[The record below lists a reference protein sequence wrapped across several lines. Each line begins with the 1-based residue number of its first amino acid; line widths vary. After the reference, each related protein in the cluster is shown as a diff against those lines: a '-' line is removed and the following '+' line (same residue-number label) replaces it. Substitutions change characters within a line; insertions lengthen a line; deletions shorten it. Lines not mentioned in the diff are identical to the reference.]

1 MQFVKNERNQGGER
15 RRSGKRGRH
24 SSAVGHKGPGTG
36 DTVQWTPGSSSTNA
50 VIKLLLMKNIERVG
64 ESKEK
69 SDDSCYAVTNVWLAL
84 LLIRR

>member
-50 VIKLLLMKNIERVG
+50 VIKLTLMKKQREGGREKG
-64 ESKEK
+64 EK
-69 SDDSCYAVTNVWLAL
+69 
-84 LLIRR
+84 

>member
-1 MQFVKNERNQGGER
+1 MRLHFEFMSVQFVKNERNQGGER

-50 VIKLLLMKNIERVG
+50 VIKLLLMKNRERGWERVRR
-64 ESKEK
+64 K
-69 SDDSCYAVTNVWLAL
+69 VTIPVTL
-84 LLIRR
+84 